1 MSNLL
6 REYIVSILTERG
18 QTLAPVA
25 LTNSQVKLQL
35 TTAMRDLADVNR
47 IECTGKNLGKDG
59 HCRVFLNDLKEKSD
73 DDLTNL
79 ATDSV
84 ALAFGGLPIVKNIG
98 RVRAYSGT
106 FDTYKV
112 TDQYGTYSYNIIF
125 TGGLTSGTRGGGYA
139 YEGEIKRLLNAMGTT
154 TEDVGADVKVSDI
167 FIKIGRDKNVGI
179 EVKKSDAKY
188 GQPTLLY
195 DYKNKSFLV
204 PATSKSPDNAAAVA
218 STLNAFVPKLS
229 GWLNNIQNA
238 WNELHSKAKM
248 NILANQITPKDWEVM
263 MVKFNVG
270 QSGPKVPMDINQI
283 VAYYKNKNAHY
294 IQIENKGLYAFTDIL
309 NLGVMTF
316 VDAAKG
322 QEVFIKPEIL
332 LSGGKK
338 VFRATI
344 SLNSNKLA
352 NSDMDLANPFDAQN
366 FGLAIEIFGAAQ
378 ADS

>member
-1 MSNLL
+1 M
-6 REYIVSILTERG
+6 
-18 QTLAPVA
+18 
-25 LTNSQVKLQL
+25 
-35 TTAMRDLADVNR
+35 
-47 IECTGKNLGKDG
+47 
-59 HCRVFLNDLKEKSD
+59 
-73 DDLTNL
+73 
-79 ATDSV
+79 
-84 ALAFGGLPIVKNIG
+84 
-98 RVRAYSGT
+98 
-106 FDTYKV
+106 
-112 TDQYGTYSYNIIF
+112 
-125 TGGLTSGTRGGGYA
+125 
-139 YEGEIKRLLNAMGTT
+139 
-154 TEDVGADVKVSDI
+154 
-167 FIKIGRDKNVGI
+167 
-179 EVKKSDAKY
+179 
-188 GQPTLLY
+188 LY

-218 STLNAFVPKLS
+218 STLNAFVPELS
-229 GWLNNIQNA
+229 DWLKNIRKA
-238 WNELHSKAKM
+238 WDTLHPTDKM